1 MKTSDWLLELL
12 RLSLTVAALALLG
25 MVAGDLFAGVAVG
38 LASVMGWHT
47 LQAFRLVRW
56 METREAK
63 PPLFPSGIWRNIAQ
77 DVRARTL
84 RGKKQRKRIS
94 RFYRRF
100 RGATHAFSEAIL
112 LLGRGDKIE
121 WCNPTASDLLGIPWP
136 QSSGKVLLDLIGLPE
151 VTGYLRRN
159 DFSEPLEFSPANNK
173 AMILSMTITPFGKK
187 KSQRLVVARDITRIH
202 NLDLTRR
209 DFVANASHEFRTPL
223 TVVFGYLEALSEDES
238 VPEELLR
245 PLELMRQQTQR
256 MQNVVNDLLAL
267 SRLETD
273 PTTPNQQPVNI
284 PRLIRTVVEE
294 AEELSHESGHHF
306 ETDLDASLW
315 LKGTWEEFQSL
326 FSNLIF
332 NAIQHTPEKT
342 RIEIRWSSDPTGA
355 NFSIQD
361 NGGGIDERHIPRL
374 TERFYRVDRARSRE
388 TGGTGLGLAIV
399 KQILQRHGG
408 ELTIHSA
415 PGVGTTFLCRFPA
428 SLLVDAVNGESP

>member
-1 MKTSDWLLELL
+1 MKSAGWLLELI
-12 RLSLTVAALALLG
+12 RLALLLAISALLG
-25 MVAGDLFAGVAVG
+25 AAAGHYIAGITTGLAALLGWHGWQIFRLTRWMNSKEKDPSSFPAGV
-38 LASVMGWHT
+38 
-47 LQAFRLVRW
+47 
-56 METREAK
+56 
-63 PPLFPSGIWRNIAQ
+63 WRAIAR
-77 DVRARTL
+77 DVHARTL

-100 RGATHAFSEAIL
+100 RGASRAFPDAIL
-112 LLGRGDKIE
+112 LLGRGNKIE
-121 WCNPTASDLLGIPWP
+121 WCNPAASGLLGIPWP
-136 QSSGKVLLDLIGLPE
+136 QSNGRVLTDLIGLPE

-173 AMILSMTITPFGKK
+173 ALILSMTITPFGKK

-223 TVVFGYLEALSEDES
+223 TVVFGYLEALSEDDS
-238 VPEELLR
+238 VPEELRR
-245 PLELMRQQTQR
+245 PLELMRQQTER

-273 PTTPNQQPVNI
+273 PSTPNQQPVNI
-284 PRLIRTVVEE
+284 PRLLHSIVDE
-294 AEELSHESGHHF
+294 AEEISQESGHRF
-306 ETDLDASLW
+306 QWDIDASLW

-332 NAIQHTPEKT
+332 NAVQHTPERT
-342 RIEIRWSSDPTGA
+342 GIEIRWYGDASGA
-355 NFSIQD
+355 CFSVQD
-361 NGGGIDERHIPRL
+361 NGEGIEERHIPRL

-408 ELTIHSA
+408 ELTIHST
-415 PGVGTTFLCRFPA
+415 PGTGTTFLCRFPA
-428 SLLVDAVNGESP
+428 SLRVAAEKPQ